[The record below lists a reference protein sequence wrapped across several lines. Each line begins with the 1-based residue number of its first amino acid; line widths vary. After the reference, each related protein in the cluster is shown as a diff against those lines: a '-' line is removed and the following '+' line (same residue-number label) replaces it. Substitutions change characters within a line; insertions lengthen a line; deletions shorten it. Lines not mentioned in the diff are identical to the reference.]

1 MINAMMIQINT
12 YIKKQGIHWFFFNI
26 IQKFIDNSQNIL
38 QE

>member
-1 MINAMMIQINT
+1 MIDVMMIQ
-12 YIKKQGIHWFFFNI
+12 KQTRDTLNIFYI